1 MLCACALVITA
12 GKSLF
17 NLWLGPGNFVGY
29 RILAIFLI
37 YETLEAH
44 SYIISTSS
52 RATNDEPFGFSSL
65 AAGILKVVL
74 AALLIAKN
82 GLFGLALATL
92 IALLSTNHWYMV
104 WRGINRLRIPLAE
117 YLKDVVIPALIW
129 SSAALVLAGVTAMVL
144 NEASDLMKL
153 SAAATAVGIIF
164 VLALFRL
171 VMTQNERASVR
182 NKVSAAFARFLPA
195 R

>member
-1 MLCACALVITA
+1 
-12 GKSLF
+12 
-17 NLWLGPGNFVGY
+17 
-29 RILAIFLI
+29 
-37 YETLEAH
+37 
-44 SYIISTSS
+44 
-52 RATNDEPFGFSSL
+52 
-65 AAGILKVVL
+65 VL